1 MEHIFAI
8 QSILTN
14 AKDHSLPLSMSFIDL
29 KNVFGSVSHSY
40 ITDMLHYI
48 KLPKEISDYIDSLYS
63 SLSGYVSTREWST
76 PVFNIKRGVFQGDTL
91 SPVLF
96 LILFNPIIQS
106 VSAHPSAGFSLQLQ
120 CESQGRVSTP
130 PAKDSFIYAFW
141 SEEGS
146 SEKPGWYLAKVLSI
160 AVDGVASLRYRSGG
174 LFETV
179 QLSSIKWAPAKG
191 NGKWFLPPG
200 SLIPS
205 LPIVEASYSKEHT
218 VKGFADD
225 LTILSRTPTDHQ
237 DVLTSIDYWCKEIC
251 LCIRPD
257 K

>member
-1 MEHIFAI
+1 M
-8 QSILTN
+8 
-14 AKDHSLPLSMSFIDL
+14 
-29 KNVFGSVSHSY
+29 
-40 ITDMLHYI
+40 
-48 KLPKEISDYIDSLYS
+48 
-63 SLSGYVSTREWST
+63 
-76 PVFNIKRGVFQGDTL
+76 
-91 SPVLF
+91 
-96 LILFNPIIQS
+96 
-106 VSAHPSAGFSLQLQ
+106 
-120 CESQGRVSTP
+120 STP

-160 AVDGVASLRYRSGG
+160 AVDGVARLRYRSGG

-179 QLSSIKWAPAKG
+179 QFSSIKWAPAKG

-205 LPIVEASYSKEHT
+205 LPIVEASYSKEHK

-237 DVLTSIDYWCKEIC
+237 DVLTSIDYRCKEIC
-251 LCIRPD
+251 LCISPD
-257 K
+257 KCFSLIFDGKNTKATSSFKVGGSVTKNISDNPTSFLGGAQQFAEIRRKRRSLQVRFF